1 MPMPPLH
8 KRLAAI
14 VGLSLVLLFASGF
27 IPEQPTD
34 HSLTLTTPPP
44 ELESSQASGVSNAQ
58 AGALLP
64 DAAAN
69 SVETWDPASPEKYVV
84 NENAVVT
91 SEMVK
96 VGDSMALIFARRNFS
111 ASALYALTQTAHGET
126 LTGIF
131 PGARLT
137 FESKNDQLTALT
149 YEPGPLERVVFSR
162 EQDGSFISEEIFT
175 EPEKVLTYK
184 HGIISSN
191 LFSTSQAIGLPDN
204 LTMQLAQIFQWDID
218 FVLDIRPGDEFF
230 ALVEEQYLGGEF
242 IGFGDILS
250 ARFVNQGRTFTAVRY
265 TTENGVS
272 DYFNAQGRSM
282 RKAFLRAPVEFSR
295 ISSSF
300 NLRRKHPLYK
310 TVRPHRGID
319 YAAPP
324 GTPILAAGDGRV
336 EIASRTKPN
345 GRYVVIKHGEQFVT
359 KYLHLSKFARGIK
372 PGKRVNQGQII
383 GYVGSTGYATGPHL
397 HYEFLVNGVHQ
408 NPRTVSLPQAK
419 PVNDQEISRFRDR
432 TFENLLLLDHFNQQV
447 ALTSTSPRS

>member
-1 MPMPPLH
+1 MPPLH

-44 ELESSQASGVSNAQ
+44 ELESSQASGVSSAQ

-64 DAAAN
+64 NAAAN

-84 NENAVVT
+84 NEKAVVT

>member
-1 MPMPPLH
+1 MPPLH

-44 ELESSQASGVSNAQ
+44 ELESSQASGVSSAQ

-84 NENAVVT
+84 NGNAVVT

-265 TTENGVS
+265 TNENGES

>member
-1 MPMPPLH
+1 MPPLH

-44 ELESSQASGVSNAQ
+44 ELESSQASGVSSAQ

-69 SVETWDPASPEKYVV
+69 SVETRDPASPEKYVV

-408 NPRTVSLPQAK
+408 DPRTVSLPQAK
-419 PVNDQEISRFRDR
+419 PVNDKEISRFRDR

>member
-1 MPMPPLH
+1 MPPLH

-44 ELESSQASGVSNAQ
+44 ELESSQASGVSSAQ

-69 SVETWDPASPEKYVV
+69 GVETWDPASPEKYVV

-447 ALTSTSPRS
+447 ALTSTSQRS

>member
-1 MPMPPLH
+1 MPPLH

-230 ALVEEQYLGGEF
+230 ALVEEQYLDGEF

-345 GRYVVIKHGEQFVT
+345 GKYVVIKHGEQFVT

>member
-1 MPMPPLH
+1 MPPLH

-14 VGLSLVLLFASGF
+14 VGLGLVLLFASGF

-44 ELESSQASGVSNAQ
+44 ELESSQASGVSSAQ

-69 SVETWDPASPEKYVV
+69 SVETRDPASPEKYVV

>member
-1 MPMPPLH
+1 MPPIH
-8 KRLAAI
+8 KRLAAV
-14 VGLSLVLLFASGF
+14 VGISLVLLFASGF
-27 IPEQPTD
+27 IPEEPTY
-34 HSLTLTTPPP
+34 HPLTLTTPSPVP
-44 ELESSQASGVSNAQ
+44 DSSKTNDTSGAQGRSLLPNDAAYEVEKEVLASQAA
-58 AGALLP
+58 
-64 DAAAN
+64 
-69 SVETWDPASPEKYVV
+69 YVV
-84 NENAVVT
+84 HEHAVVT
-91 SEMVK
+91 NETVRA
-96 VGDSMALIFARRNFS
+96 GDSMALIFARRNFP
-111 ASALYALTQTAHGET
+111 ARALYALTQTAHGET
-126 LTGIF
+126 LAGIF
-131 PGARLT
+131 PGAKLT
-137 FESKNDQLTALT
+137 FETKNDQLTVLT
-149 YEPGPLERVVFSR
+149 YQPGPLERVVFSR
-162 EQDGSFISEEIFT
+162 EQDGSFSSEEIFT
-175 EPEKVLTYK
+175 KPEKVLTYK
-184 HGIISSN
+184 HGIINSS

-204 LTMQLAQIFQWDID
+204 LTMQLAQIFQWDVD

-230 ALVEEQYLGGEF
+230 ALVEEQHLDGEF

-265 TTENGVS
+265 TTEDGVS
-272 DYFNAQGRSM
+272 GYFNATGRSM

-345 GRYVVIKHGEQFVT
+345 GNYVVIKHGEQFVT
-359 KYLHLSKFARGIK
+359 KYLHLSKFARGVK
-372 PGKRVNQGQII
+372 SGKRVNQGQII

-419 PVNDQEISRFRDR
+419 PVAREEISRFREK
-432 TFENLLLLDHFNQQV
+432 TFENLVLLDHFNEQV
-447 ALTSTSPRS
+447 ALASTSHRS

>member
-1 MPMPPLH
+1 MPPLH

-44 ELESSQASGVSNAQ
+44 ELESSQASGVSSAQ

-111 ASALYALTQTAHGET
+111 ASVLYALTQTAHGET

>member
-1 MPMPPLH
+1 MPPLH

-14 VGLSLVLLFASGF
+14 IGLSLVLLFASGF

>member
-1 MPMPPLH
+1 MPPLH

-69 SVETWDPASPEKYVV
+69 GVETWDPASPEKYVV